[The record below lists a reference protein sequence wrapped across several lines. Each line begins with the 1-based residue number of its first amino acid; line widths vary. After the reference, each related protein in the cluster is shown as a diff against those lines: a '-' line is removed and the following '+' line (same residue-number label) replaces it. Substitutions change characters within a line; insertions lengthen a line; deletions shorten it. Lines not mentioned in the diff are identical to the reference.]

1 MMPRTGGHG
10 GIFFRLLWK
19 NPPNPS
25 LQRGNIFSGKTL
37 TCFSW
42 LWDRQSQ
49 TEIIYNRIE
58 VLSGM
63 KTVFIHLLL
72 LIIPL
77 TMSVQ
82 AGDMALIPSGAF
94 LMGSLDG
101 EADEHPVH
109 QVHVD
114 AFYIDRHPV
123 TNADYARFLNMF
135 GNRVEGGKRW
145 LDIDGPL
152 SSWLCK
158 IRKKEGRYV
167 PKPGYENHPVV
178 KVSWYGAT
186 AYARWVGKRLPTE
199 MEWEKAARGVDG
211 RVYPW
216 GDEWDR
222 NKCNSASWWI
232 GEDVIT
238 GDDRAKK
245 FEPRWEEEWRGKQV
259 MTTPIAQFKDGASP
273 YGCFDMAGNVWEWT
287 ADWYSEGKTCVVRG
301 GSWSNP
307 QDYVRGAVR
316 FYLNPDNRYSNLG
329 FRCAE

>member
-1 MMPRTGGHG
+1 MGGFALDCCG
-10 GIFFRLLWK
+10 KI
-19 NPPNPS
+19 PPTP
-25 LQRGNIFSGKTL
+25 LCKGGNIFSGKTL

-101 EADEHPVH
+101 EADERPAHR
-109 QVHVD
+109 VHVD

-135 GNRVEGGKRW
+135 GNRIEEGKRW

-167 PKPGYENHPVV
+167 PKSGYENHPVI

-199 MEWEKAARGVDG
+199 AEWERAARGIWEGQRFVFG
-211 RVYPW
+211 
-216 GDEWDR
+216 
-222 NKCNSASWWI
+222 NT
-232 GEDVIT
+232 IT
-238 GDDRAKK
+238 PDQANVGGLHA
-245 FEPRWEEEWRGKQV
+245 
-259 MTTPIAQFKDGASP
+259 TTPVGSYPPNAFGLCDLT
-273 YGCFDMAGNVWEWT
+273 AGVWQWGS
-287 ADWYSEGKTCVVRG
+287 DWYDPDYYSRSPSRNPKGPESGTQKVLRG
-301 GSWSNP
+301 GSWFHKDSWR
-307 QDYVRGAVR
+307 VATRGADDPLSKGFCFVT
-316 FYLNPDNRYSNLG
+316 G
-329 FRCAE
+329 FRCVKDAR